1 MDRREFI
8 RTGLGGLATAA
19 VGGTLLRNTVSKE
32 TSSAAE
38 AVRDGVREFSLN
50 AAIAEIDIGTSFK
63 AWTYNGQAP
72 GPEIRVKEGEI
83 LRVALKNS
91 LPDGTTIHWHGLPV
105 PNAMDGVPD
114 ITQKPIQLGET
125 FIYEFVAEPS
135 GSYLYHSH
143 AGYQLDQG
151 LYGALVV
158 EPKRES
164 LSYDR
169 EYTLILG
176 DWATVDGGGPEASR
190 AGRTR
195 GGMGM
200 MGRGRGMGGM
210 MGRGMMG
217 RRTTGDTPLLEPDYD
232 AYTVNGRM
240 NKASEPF
247 VVRKGDKVRLRIMN
261 PSSATI
267 YTLRL
272 AGHSLTVTH
281 TDGRPVE
288 PMEVDVL
295 RIGMGERYDVLFTA
309 DNPGRWALYTLKDG
323 TPAGGY
329 RLATILYQGI
339 ESTSYS
345 DDALSGR
352 FRTNSYSSLEGIPE
366 DTVPQIN
373 EDRDIDRQ
381 FNLTLSG
388 GMMGS
393 PYWTIDGQVW
403 PDSDDLLIR
412 EGEQIRINY
421 FNHSMMAHPMHLHG
435 HFFEIAQ
442 SGRRGRRLHKD
453 TLIIEPHMGRGAIEF
468 VADNPGD
475 WFHHCHNLYHL
486 MGGMANVVRY
496 E

>member
-8 RTGLGGLATAA
+8 KTGLGGLATVA
-19 VGGTLLRNTVSKE
+19 VGGILLDGAASIEKAP
-32 TSSAAE
+32 AAE
-38 AVRDGVREFSLN
+38 RVEEGIRQFSLN
-50 AAIAEIDIGTSFK
+50 AEIAEIDIGTEFR
-63 AWTYNGQAP
+63 AWTYNGRAP

-83 LRVALKNS
+83 LQVVLENS
-91 LPDGTTIHWHGLPV
+91 LPDSTTIHWHGLPV

-114 ITQKPIQLGET
+114 ITQKPIQPGET
-125 FIYEFVAEPS
+125 FVYEFAAKPP

-151 LYGALVV
+151 LYGALII
-158 EPKRES
+158 EPRQES
-164 LSYDR
+164 LSYDK
-169 EYTLILG
+169 EYTLVLS
-176 DWATVDGGGPEASR
+176 DWATVDGGGPEASK

-200 MGRGRGMGGM
+200 MGRGMGMMRGMGRM
-210 MGRGMMG
+210 RN
-217 RRTTGDTPLLEPDYD
+217 RRTTGDAPLLEPDYD
-232 AYTVNGRM
+232 AYTVNGKVS
-240 NKASEPF
+240 KASEPF
-247 VVRKGDKVRLRIMN
+247 MVRKGDKVRLRIMN

-267 YTLRL
+267 YTVRL

-281 TDGRPVE
+281 ADGRPVE

-295 RIGMGERYDVLFTA
+295 RIGMGERYDVLLTA
-309 DNPGRWALYTLKDG
+309 DNPGRWALYTLKDE

-345 DDALSGR
+345 DDSLSGR
-352 FRTNSYSSLEGIPE
+352 FRVNNYSSLEGIPE
-366 DTVPQIN
+366 GIVPQVN
-373 EDRDIDRQ
+373 GEIDRQ
-381 FNLTLSG
+381 FDLTLSG

-393 PYWTIDGQVW
+393 PYWTINGQIW
-403 PDSDDLLIR
+403 PDADDLWIR
-412 EGEQIRINY
+412 EGERVRINY
-421 FNHSMMAHPMHLHG
+421 FNHSMMPHPMHLHG

-442 SGRRGRRLHKD
+442 SGRKGKRLHKD
-453 TLIIEPHMGRGAIEF
+453 TLIIEAHMGRGTIEF

-496 E
+496 KQ